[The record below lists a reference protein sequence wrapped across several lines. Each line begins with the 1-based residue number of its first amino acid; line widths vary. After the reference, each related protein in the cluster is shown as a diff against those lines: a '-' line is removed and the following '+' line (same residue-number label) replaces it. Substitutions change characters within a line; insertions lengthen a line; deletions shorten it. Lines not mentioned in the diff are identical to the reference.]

1 MELDVQLFIEK
12 HLDLIDTDDWHNLFL
27 EAYNEL
33 SNQES
38 MHLIHYLE
46 QAGLNPE
53 DIHKGRS
60 SALIFIIYKA
70 MENLSAGNYG
80 FNYFSNINL
89 KNFLG
94 LSFFQM
100 KKFILE
106 NEDKW
111 PDNVAIVEYDKGNYD
126 IVVDD
131 YG

>member
-1 MELDVQLFIEK
+1 MELEVQVFIEK
-12 HLDLIDTDDWHNLFL
+12 HLDLIDVDDWHNLFL
-27 EAYNEL
+27 DAYDEL
-33 SNQES
+33 SNQQI

-46 QAGLNPE
+46 QAGLNSA
-53 DIHKGRS
+53 DICKGRS
-60 SALIFIIYKA
+60 LALIFIVYKA
-70 MENLSAGNYG
+70 IENLSAGNYS

-106 NEDKW
+106 NETEW
-111 PDNVAIVEYDKGNYD
+111 PDNVAIVEYDKSNYD

>member
-1 MELDVQLFIEK
+1 MELEVQLFIEE

-27 EAYNEL
+27 DAYNEL

-46 QAGLNPE
+46 QAGLNSQE
-53 DIHKGRS
+53 ILEGRS
-60 SALIFIIYKA
+60 SALVFIIYNA
-70 MENLSAGNYG
+70 MEKLSAGNYG

-106 NEDKW
+106 NAVEW
-111 PDNVAIVEYDKGNYD
+111 PANIKIAEYDNGNYD
-126 IVVDD
+126 IVVE
-131 YG
+131 

>member
-1 MELDVQLFIEK
+1 MELKVQLFIEK
-12 HLDLIDTDDWHNLFL
+12 YLDLIDTDDWCDLFL
-27 EAYNEL
+27 EAYDEL
-33 SNQES
+33 SNQEIVD
-38 MHLIHYLE
+38 LIYYLE
-46 QAGLNPE
+46 QAGLNSA
-53 DIHKGRS
+53 DIRNGRS
-60 SALIFIIYKA
+60 GALIYVVYRG

-106 NEDKW
+106 NETEW

-126 IVVDD
+126 IVVDN

>member
-1 MELDVQLFIEK
+1 MELEVQLFIEK
-12 HLDLIDTDDWHNLFL
+12 HLDLIDIDAWYNLFL
-27 EAYNEL
+27 AAYDEL

-46 QAGLNPE
+46 QAGLNSQE
-53 DIHKGRS
+53 ILKGRS
-60 SALIFIIYKA
+60 GALIHIIYHA

-106 NEDKW
+106 NEDEW
-111 PDNVAIVEYDKGNYD
+111 PDNIAIVEYDKGNYD